1 MSHSWNEI
9 ENHWI
14 RLRDHSLFDL
24 TVPCIVINKDG
35 DLFESSLEKILNFID
50 TPITITNQQLLLYLS
65 KALEIGKEAASKQII
80 EEDKFQGK
88 EFFEQLQQIKDNAKN
103 ITLGSIDDVLNAYQI
118 ARNGFIAFPRK
129 MLIIQLGE
137 YRADFLLVS
146 PPSNDGRRQF
156 NFSP

>member
-24 TVPCIVINKDG
+24 KVPCIVINKDG
-35 DLFESSLEKILNFID
+35 DLFENSLENILNYID
-50 TPITITNQQLLLYLS
+50 IPSIIPEEQLFLYLTT
-65 KALEIGKEAASKQII
+65 ALEIGTEAANKKIVEEQELKGQI
-80 EEDKFQGK
+80 F
-88 EFFEQLQQIKDNAKN
+88 LQQLHRIKDNARN
-103 ITLGSIDDVLNAYQI
+103 ITLGSIDDVLNAFQI
-118 ARNGFIAFPRK
+118 ARNGFIVFPRK

-146 PPSNDGRRQF
+146 PPSNEGRR
-156 NFSP
+156 